1 MSKRLFRRRKPSAEH
16 EGEIDLIPMMDL
28 SLNLTFFFV
37 VLTTLARDEVSQRV
51 HLPIARTRVLVD
63 EEAVPDSININ
74 IAQGARLLSW
84 GYQLDLNQPEGIA
97 ELTKLVKLEASR
109 LRDIQSDWE
118 KKGFETVV
126 VMRVD
131 RDVDVGIFR
140 KVIDICK
147 RNGFRRFA
155 LKAEAVEG

>member
-63 EEAVPDSININ
+63 EEAVPDSISIN
-74 IAQGARLLSW
+74 IAEGARLLSW

-109 LRDIQSDWE
+109 LRDTQPDWE

-131 RDVDVGIFR
+131 REVDVGIFR